1 MGGNV
6 PEEDGVDHRVE
17 PKLWLTDGSD
27 EGTPSGSEPAQT
39 APAERADAPGEA
51 DPLVADLPPLPS
63 NGDAALP
70 GDSNSHTMPGQD
82 MSYPGQDV
90 PYTGQQIAYDPSESA
105 TAAHEVPY
113 SPAEVPYSAAPT
125 PYGAAD
131 QETESASDGLRIPPY
146 QPQVPPPPPPAPAP
160 VASQGQPTQV
170 PPYPAQVPP
179 APMPGVAAKVTAPFA
194 ALAKPKVKAKKP
206 PRSAKPARPRV
217 GAAATGAA
225 TATAARPPVAE
236 RVASKTGSVPRG
248 AAPTRRAQL
257 VLSRVEP
264 WSVMKFSFMV
274 SLVGWVI
281 LFVAVAALYYV
292 LSKLGVFHSIQSTI
306 TQVTSSKGSSGA
318 DASGQWFSASRIL
331 GYTMLVGAINV
342 VLITALATV
351 GAVIYNLVTH
361 LAGGIE
367 VTLKETD

>member
-27 EGTPSGSEPAQT
+27 EAQESPEPVPPT
-39 APAERADAPGEA
+39 AADASGDTSSLP
-51 DPLVADLPPLPS
+51 DLPLPASS
-63 NGDAALP
+63 NG
-70 GDSNSHTMPGQD
+70 TVGQD
-82 MSYPGQDV
+82 IPYPGQDV
-90 PYTGQQIAYDPSESA
+90 PYTGQQIAFDPTATSA
-105 TAAHEVPY
+105 E
-113 SPAEVPYSAAPT
+113 PAEQGNSFGSSAAPD
-125 PYGAAD
+125 PYGPPGSEDHRAG
-131 QETESASDGLRIPPY
+131 DGFRVPPY
-146 QPQVPPPPPPAPAP
+146 QAQVPTSPA
-160 VASQGQPTQV
+160 SETGSPTA

-179 APMPGVAAKVTAPFA
+179 APSGGMAAKVTAPFA
-194 ALAKPKVKAKKP
+194 ALTRPKTKKP
-206 PRSAKPARPRV
+206 PRSSRPAPAPAPAPPGPAAV
-217 GAAATGAA
+217 KEQAAAASRTG
-225 TATAARPPVAE
+225 T
-236 RVASKTGSVPRG
+236 VPRG
-248 AAPTRRAQL
+248 TAPTRRAQL
-257 VLSRVEP
+257 VLARIEP

-306 TQVTSSKGSSGA
+306 TDVTSSKGSAGA
-318 DASGQWFSASRIL
+318 DSSGQWFSASRIL
-331 GYTMLVGAINV
+331 GYTMLVGAVNV

-351 GAVIYNLVTH
+351 GAVVYNLVTY

>member
-27 EGTPSGSEPAQT
+27 GAQESAEPVQSA
-39 APAERADAPGEA
+39 AA
-51 DPLVADLPPLPS
+51 DPPGDANSLPDLPLPAGS
-63 NGDAALP
+63 NG
-70 GDSNSHTMPGQD
+70 TVGQD
-82 MSYPGQDV
+82 VPYPGQDI
-90 PYTGQQIAYDPSESA
+90 PYTGQQIAFDPTA
-105 TAAHEVPY
+105 T
-113 SPAEVPYSAAPT
+113 S
-125 PYGAAD
+125 
-131 QETESASDGLRIPPY
+131 TESAERGNSFGSSAATDAYGPDGSETNGPDDRFRIPPY
-146 QPQVPPPPPPAPAP
+146 QAQVP
-160 VASQGQPTQV
+160 ASQVTAPTAQP

-179 APMPGVAAKVTAPFA
+179 PPSAGKASKVTAQFA
-194 ALAKPKVKAKKP
+194 ALTKTKPKTKPKKP
-206 PRSAKPARPRV
+206 PRSSRPAPPQPAP
-217 GAAATGAA
+217 AA
-225 TATAARPPVAE
+225 VKE
-236 RVASKTGSVPRG
+236 RVAAASKTGNVPRG
-248 AAPTRRAQL
+248 TAPTRRAQL
-257 VLSRVEP
+257 VLARIEP

-306 TQVTSSKGSSGA
+306 TDVTSSKGSSGT
-318 DASGQWFSASRIL
+318 DSGGQWFSASRIL
-331 GYTMLVGAINV
+331 GYTMLVGAVNV

>member
-27 EGTPSGSEPAQT
+27 GAPESADPVPSA
-39 APAERADAPGEA
+39 AADAPGDA
-51 DPLVADLPPLPS
+51 NSLPDLPLPASS
-63 NGDAALP
+63 NG
-70 GDSNSHTMPGQD
+70 TVGQD
-82 MSYPGQDV
+82 VPYPGQDV
-90 PYTGQQIAYDPSESA
+90 PYTGQQIAFDP
-105 TAAHEVPY
+105 TAASAEPAERGNSFGS
-113 SPAEVPYSAAPT
+113 SPATDA
-125 PYGAAD
+125 YGPGGSETHGAD
-131 QETESASDGLRIPPY
+131 DRFRVPPY
-146 QPQVPPPPPPAPAP
+146 QAQVP
-160 VASQGQPTQV
+160 ASQAVPPTT

-179 APMPGVAAKVTAPFA
+179 APPPGMASKVTAPFA
-194 ALAKPKVKAKKP
+194 ALTKPKTKTRPKKP
-206 PRSAKPARPRV
+206 PRSSRPAPPQPGPAAVKERV
-217 GAAATGAA
+217 SAAT
-225 TATAARPPVAE
+225 R
-236 RVASKTGSVPRG
+236 TGNVPRG
-248 AAPTRRAQL
+248 TAPTRRAQL
-257 VLSRVEP
+257 VLARIEP

-306 TQVTSSKGSSGA
+306 TDVTSSKGSSGS

-331 GYTMLVGAINV
+331 GYTMLVGAVNV

-351 GAVIYNLVTH
+351 GAVVYNLVTY